1 MFKCSFCV
9 FLTLLLLYQDPDGSY
24 NKSQDSN
31 VACPQIYYTSPVGQ
45 EDCLF
50 LNVYVPEK
58 VFTEGISEYLPV
70 MAWIHGGALE
80 VGWNSFSS
88 SGWFSV
94 GICKYKPGYKSHD
107 LLSST
112 AFIG

>member
-1 MFKCSFCV
+1 MKFTGNSNFDELCSNAHFESL
-9 FLTLLLLYQDPDGSY
+9 FTLLLLYQDPDGSY

-70 MAWIHGGALE
+70 MVWIHGGALE

-88 SGWFSV
+88 SG
-94 GICKYKPGYKSHD
+94 
-107 LLSST
+107 
-112 AFIG
+112 

>member
-31 VACPQIYYTSPVGQ
+31 VACPQIYYNSPVGQ

-58 VFTEGISEYLPV
+58 VFTEDISEYLSV
-70 MAWIHGGALE
+70 MVWIHGGALV
-80 VGWNSFSS
+80 VGWNAFSS
-88 SGWFSV
+88 HGWFSV
-94 GICKYKPGYKSHD
+94 GICKYKPGYISYD
-107 LLSST
+107 LL
-112 AFIG
+112 